1 MTSEIA
7 LTHVSTPL
15 APLVTV
21 FHFIRTHPCSGNI
34 FEVAQ
39 LLSWMVISSGDWLLS
54 ALGLWVLGLRVEDVR
69 VWGSWFDNIFF
80 LAQLSKFKLIPIS
93 EAKELV
99 PACLYPLHHHYWSV
113 SFFSLFSV
121 CLPLSPHFLYVSISI
136 LIFCPSPSLS
146 LFSAC
151 LHLYLETEKKWGLGL
166 RQTENTDRD
175 GDRRIIRI

>member
-21 FHFIRTHPCSGNI
+21 FHFIRTRPCSGNI

-54 ALGLWVLGLRVEDVR
+54 AQGLTVLGLRVEDVR

-80 LAQLSKFKLIPIS
+80 LAQLSKFKLIPMS
-93 EAKELV
+93 KAEELV
-99 PACLYPLHHHYWSV
+99 PACMSPIYPHYWSV
-113 SFFSLFSV
+113 SMFFLFYV
-121 CLPLSPHFLYVSISI
+121 CLPLYPHFLFVSISI
-136 LIFCPSPSLS
+136 LIFCLSPSLS
-146 LFSAC
+146 LFFLC
-151 LHLYLETEKKWGLGL
+151 LHLYLFFLSVSFSIW
-166 RQTENTDRD
+166 RQTKNEE
-175 GDRRIIRI
+175 